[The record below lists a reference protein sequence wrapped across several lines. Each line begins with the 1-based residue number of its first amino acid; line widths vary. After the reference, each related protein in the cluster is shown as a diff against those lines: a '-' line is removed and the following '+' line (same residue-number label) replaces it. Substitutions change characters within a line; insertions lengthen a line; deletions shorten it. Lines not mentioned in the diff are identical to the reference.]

1 MLKKLYSFLTL
12 LTAFLWLGSGTMWGD
27 EPLTIT
33 VGDETSTNYSVPIC
47 AYYFDMGFHT
57 QIIYLKDD
65 LSTISGG
72 TISGLTFYSS
82 TTSQTWTSG
91 ATVNVKLMETDAENF
106 TSTTFTDVS
115 SATINYAGQFNIS
128 ENKVTITLSSEFEYS
143 GDGNLLVDINM
154 ASSSSSTPSI
164 AFYGTTSS
172 GASLSTRKK
181 SGTYTYGLGIVDF
194 YPKTTFEYTAAAPE
208 TCAKPTT
215 VEVAEENIGS
225 NSATIT
231 LDGLNNATIEYKKK
245 SAADYSVAKEG
256 VTGTSYELT
265 GLDSYT
271 EYDVQVKNVCS
282 GTDGESKY
290 VKASF
295 QTKCGANPLPF
306 SEDFSAELTSCWTLR
321 NTVSGTGVTSGY
333 FTFKYT
339 KSPSEYLITPE
350 IAVTGNPVKVEFE
363 YWKYTYGTETFSVGY
378 STTTNET
385 SEFTWGSEVTAT
397 NTSTNKLTY
406 SETLP
411 ANVKYVAIQYSSD
424 DQYYLYIDNF
434 SLVEDVLP
442 ACPKPTA
449 LAKSAQTNNSA
460 TLSWT
465 KNGSE
470 TSWNVQYSTTSDFSS
485 DNHIAVAN
493 TNNSYVLS
501 GLSANT
507 HYYVHVQAAC
517 EGDYSDAIDFTTD
530 CDPISSV
537 STWTDGGFEDETE
550 NAVPSCWIAKTT
562 DESNQYKPAMYVNT
576 SASYVRTGSKSLLMK
591 AYNDSGEGYA
601 IFPVIS
607 DASLSSLQLK
617 FWHKKEVAAF
627 ILKVG
632 YLTDINDLS
641 SFTELHTCTNAT
653 AWTEE
658 DVDLSTLPSGARLAF
673 YYFGTSYTSKYAV
686 AVDDISFATPPTC
699 FKPLNLSAAANI
711 TPDGATFS
719 WEASGHGETTYQ
731 WAVAAGSDAPAWVD
745 DAAHK
750 TSELT
755 KTVTGLATG
764 SYKFYVRSYCSE
776 LEQSDAAVSAAFTTA
791 TVPAPT
797 IGTITA
803 TNNSANAS
811 WTAPTGVSYSV
822 QYQWS
827 IDGSSWSEPTS
838 ALSAAITS
846 LEQNTSYTFYVRSYY
861 DASHQSANATKAF
874 KTACDPISVTSE
886 FTENFDGITSGI
898 PDCWNNDEGTTTN
911 ESYKWNSATGGQSGR
926 CVRFESRN
934 NGSGKTNILASPL
947 YTITSDADLTF
958 YVKNYK
964 GGAYDVKISVNG
976 GERQTLFTGLTNI
989 QNWTKKE
996 VALSDHIGKT
1006 VQFFFCGTSNWS
1018 ENSNGYLYLDE
1029 FKITPIS
1036 CRKPASDPVVTSKD
1050 DTHATI
1056 TWTAGGANTDY
1067 QFALALKDE
1076 APVWDAANVVTA
1088 FTKSF
1093 DDLRQLTWYD
1103 FYVRTYCD
1111 ELNQSEARKVTFQTE
1126 CASFVTLP
1134 FEQNFNSVA
1143 ADAIP
1148 ECWDNSEGTSTDY
1161 YKWKGYTYG
1170 GTHGTNCVRFNS
1182 STNDA
1187 DATNVLAT
1195 PTVQLGEGNLLTF
1208 WAKNPTG
1215 GDFKVQIKEE
1225 GAEAADLL
1233 TTGLTGLADWTLK
1246 YVAIPDAYNNKKVQ
1260 ILFHA
1265 TSNEGDAN
1273 AYIYLDD
1280 VRVARG
1286 EFFADGVSDQVE
1298 PRLSGL
1304 SGQTID
1310 FVMTRP
1316 MQYNGYYNTLCLPFN
1331 ISAAD
1336 MTDNEH
1342 PFYNCTVKAFDY
1354 AVVTDELQ
1362 LAIVGV
1368 SSIEAGVPYFVRYD
1382 GTAIADKTALLFK
1395 EVTISAA
1402 APSAKEDNNVTYSGI
1417 FNTIEATPEA
1427 TTDHAPSC
1435 LFVGG
1440 ENQLYWPTTARK
1452 MNAFRA
1458 YFTISYGA
1466 GSPIRRGMPA
1476 RLVDPNRVPTDIEN
1490 TNAFDAQTIKFIENN
1505 QVVIIR
1511 NGVKYNIQG
1520 QVISK

>member
-1 MLKKLYSFLTL
+1 M
-12 LTAFLWLGSGTMWGD
+12 
-27 EPLTIT
+27 
-33 VGDETSTNYSVPIC
+33 
-47 AYYFDMGFHT
+47 
-57 QIIYLKDD
+57 
-65 LSTISGG
+65 
-72 TISGLTFYSS
+72 
-82 TTSQTWTSG
+82 
-91 ATVNVKLMETDAENF
+91 
-106 TSTTFTDVS
+106 
-115 SATINYAGQFNIS
+115 
-128 ENKVTITLSSEFEYS
+128 
-143 GDGNLLVDINM
+143 
-154 ASSSSSTPSI
+154 
-164 AFYGTTSS
+164 AFYGISQAGGSRYKYSTSESFEGFVPKATFVYSS
-172 GASLSTRKK
+172 GAASS
-181 SGTYTYGLGIVDF
+181 
-194 YPKTTFEYTAAAPE
+194 
-208 TCAKPTT
+208 CAKPTT
-215 VEVAEENIGS
+215 VEVAEANITS
-225 NSATIT
+225 NSAIIT

-245 SAADYSVAKEG
+245 SATDYTVAETN
-256 VTGTSYELT
+256 VNAASYELT

-271 EYDVQVKNVCS
+271 EYDVQVKNVCG
-282 GTDGESKY
+282 GTDGESGYK
-290 VKASF
+290 KASF
-295 QTKCGANPLPF
+295 QTKCGAYPLPF
-306 SEDFSAELTSCWTLR
+306 SEDFSAALDPCWTLR
-321 NTVSGTGVTSGY
+321 NTVSGTGVVSGE
-333 FTFKYT
+333 FKFYYT
-339 KSPSEYLITPE
+339 KNPSEYLITPE
-350 IAVTGNPVKVEFE
+350 IAVTGNPVKVEFD
-363 YWKYTYGTETFSVGY
+363 YRKGYSGTEEFYVGY

-385 SEFTWGSEVTAT
+385 ASFTWSDKVTVT
-397 NTSTNKLTY
+397 NTSALTY

-411 ANVKYVAIQYSSD
+411 ANIKYVAIQYSAD
-424 DQYYLYIDNF
+424 DQYNLFIDNF

-449 LAKSAQTNNSA
+449 LAKSAQTANSA

-465 KNGSE
+465 ENGSA
-470 TSWNVQYSTTSDFSS
+470 TSWNVQYSTTSDFSD
-485 DNHIAVAN
+485 DNHVAVAN
-493 TNNSYVLS
+493 TNTSYVLG
-501 GLSANT
+501 GLTANT

-517 EGDYSDAIDFTTD
+517 EGDYSNVIDFTTD

-601 IFPVIS
+601 IFPAIS
-607 DASLSSLQLK
+607 DASLTSLQLK

-632 YLTDINDLS
+632 YLTNINDLS
-641 SFTELHTCTNAT
+641 TFVELHTCTNAT
-653 AWTEE
+653 DWTEE
-658 DVDLSTLPSGARLAF
+658 AVDLSTLPAGARLAF
-673 YYFGTSYTSKYAV
+673 YYFGTSGTSKYSV
-686 AVDDISFATPPTC
+686 GVDDISFATPPTC

-711 TPDGATFS
+711 TPEGAAFT
-719 WEASGHGETTYQ
+719 WEASGHSETTYQ

-745 DAAHK
+745 DDAHK

-811 WTAPTGVSYSV
+811 WTAPTGISYSV

-827 IDGSSWSEPTS
+827 IDGSSWSEPAS
-838 ALSAAITS
+838 ELSAAISPLTK
-846 LEQNTSYTFYVRSYY
+846 NTNYTFYVRSYY

-926 CVRFESRN
+926 CVRFESKEN
-934 NGSGKTNILASPL
+934 NTGRTNVLASPL
-947 YTITSDADLTF
+947 FTITSDADLSF

-964 GGAYDVKISVNG
+964 GGAYEVKISVDG

-996 VALSDHIGKT
+996 AALSDHIGKT

-1018 ENSNGYLYLDE
+1018 GNSNGYLYLDE
-1029 FKITPIS
+1029 FKITPVS
-1036 CRKPASDPVVTSKD
+1036 CRKPASDPVESGVTG
-1050 DTHATI
+1050 TEATL
-1056 TWTAGGANTDY
+1056 TWTAGGTNTDY

-1076 APVWDAANVVTA
+1076 APVWEDANVVTA
-1088 FTKSF
+1088 LTKSF
-1093 DDLRQLTWYD
+1093 DDLTPLTWYD

-1134 FEQNFNSVA
+1134 FSENFNSLA
-1143 ADAIP
+1143 ANAIP
-1148 ECWDNSEGTSTDY
+1148 ACWDNSEGTSTDY

-1170 GTHGTNCVRFNS
+1170 GTQGTNCVRFNS

-1195 PTVQLGEGNLLTF
+1195 PTIQLGEGNLLTF

-1225 GAEAADLL
+1225 GEAAVDLL
-1233 TTGLTGLADWTLK
+1233 TEGLTGLADWTLK
-1246 YVAIPDAYNNKKVQ
+1246 YIAIPAAYDNKKVQ

-1265 TSNEGDAN
+1265 TSNYSDEY
-1273 AYIYLDD
+1273 AYIYIDD

-1286 EFFADGVSDQVE
+1286 EFFDDAANSGVED
-1298 PRLSGL
+1298 RIDALD
-1304 SGQTID
+1304 GQTID
-1310 FVMTRP
+1310 FVMNRP
-1316 MQYNGYYNTLCLPFN
+1316 MQFNGAYNTLCLPFD

-1336 MTDNEH
+1336 LAETDH
-1342 PFYNCTVKAFDY
+1342 PLYDNTVKEFDY
-1354 AVVTDELQ
+1354 ATIGANELQ
-1362 LAIVGV
+1362 LAIKGA
-1368 SSIEAGVPYFVRYD
+1368 SSIAAGVPCFVKFD
-1382 GTAIADKTALLFK
+1382 GVAGDPRSAFLFK
-1395 EVTISAA
+1395 AVTIKKGLTTTVDGDAEYRGIYESIAVTA
-1402 APSAKEDNNVTYSGI
+1402 EAENNPHH
-1417 FNTIEATPEA
+1417 TI
-1427 TTDHAPSC
+1427 
-1435 LFVGG
+1435 FVGAD
-1440 ENQLYWPTTARK
+1440 NQLYWPGVNRTMRG
-1452 MNAFRA
+1452 FRA
-1458 YFTISYGA
+1458 YFYINADQLDGN
-1466 GSPIRRGMPA
+1466 PIKHGMPVRIVEHA
-1476 RLVDPNRVPTDIEN
+1476 EGTEGTEGIDELNDNVQSIKVLEN
-1490 TNAFDAQTIKFIENN
+1490 D

-1511 NGVKYNIQG
+1511 NGVKYTIQG
-1520 QVISK
+1520 QKIQ